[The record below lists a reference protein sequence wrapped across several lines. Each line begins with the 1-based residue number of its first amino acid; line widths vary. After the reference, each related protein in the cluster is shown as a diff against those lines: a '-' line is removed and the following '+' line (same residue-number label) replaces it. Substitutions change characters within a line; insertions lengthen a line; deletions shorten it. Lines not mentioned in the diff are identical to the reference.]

1 MSTIALHHILVK
13 SPLLAEDILRELQLG
28 AEFGDLAA
36 EYSCLPIGPAS
47 RVLPV
52 ITIPI
57 NCPRHWCRQSSVRA
71 NRPLPGHIRG
81 PVRTQFG
88 YHIVRSADQVP
99 RPMLFDEQAG

>member
-13 SPLLAEDILRELQLG
+13 SPLLAADILHELQLG

-36 EYSCLPIGPAS
+36 EYSACPSASQQGFSGYHYTDNMPTALVQPISGQGEQTIAGPYQ
-47 RVLPV
+47 R
-52 ITIPI
+52 
-57 NCPRHWCRQSSVRA
+57 
-71 NRPLPGHIRG
+71 
-81 PVRTQFG
+81 PVRTQCG

>member
-13 SPLLAEDILRELQLG
+13 SPLLAQDILRELQLG

-36 EYSCLPIGPAS
+36 EYSACPSARQQGFAGYHDTDQLPTTLVQAIFGQGEQAIAGPY
-47 RVLPV
+47 
-52 ITIPI
+52 
-57 NCPRHWCRQSSVRA
+57 Q
-71 NRPLPGHIRG
+71 G